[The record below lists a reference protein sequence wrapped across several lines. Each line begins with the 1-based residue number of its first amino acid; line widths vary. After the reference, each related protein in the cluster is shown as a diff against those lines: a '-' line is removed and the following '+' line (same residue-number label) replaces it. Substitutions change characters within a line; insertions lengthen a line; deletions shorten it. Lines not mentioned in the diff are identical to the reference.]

1 MPRAMAI
8 VKGTVISAAL
18 VCALAYAVDSISVR
32 VRSRHPTATS
42 PYETVTTT
50 RVLAIPEK
58 NNKVEYQID
67 AQNPEQT
74 VTCVHALF
82 PHDAHA
88 PCWYLKGNIDRPIPM
103 LILPITQLD

>member
-1 MPRAMAI
+1 MSRFLAVAK
-8 VKGTVISAAL
+8 VVVISAAL
-18 VCALAYAVDSISVR
+18 ACALAYAVDSISVR
-32 VRSRHPTATS
+32 VRAAHPTATS
-42 PYETVTTT
+42 PYETLTTT

-82 PHDAHA
+82 PHDAHE
-88 PCWYLKGNIDRPIPM
+88 PCWYLKRNLDRPIPM
-103 LILPITQLD
+103 LILRKAKLD

>member
-1 MPRAMAI
+1 MAI
-8 VKGTVISAAL
+8 VKGAVISAAL
-18 VCALAYAVDSISVR
+18 VCALAYAMDAISVR
-32 VRSRHPTATS
+32 VRAAHPSATS
-42 PYETVTTT
+42 PYETVTSA

-82 PHDAHA
+82 SHDGHA
-88 PCWYLKGNIDRPIPM
+88 PCWYLKRNIDRPIPM
-103 LILPITQLD
+103 LILLKAKLD